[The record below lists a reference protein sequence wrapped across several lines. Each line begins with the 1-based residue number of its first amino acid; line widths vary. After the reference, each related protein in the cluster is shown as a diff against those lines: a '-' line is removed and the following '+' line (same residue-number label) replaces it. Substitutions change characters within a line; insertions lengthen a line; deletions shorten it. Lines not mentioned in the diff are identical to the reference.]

1 MNELSQLFYLHGIG
15 YEFTKYTGEQIFF
28 SEDTRKRALQCC
40 GVDTNNYNKIAQLN
54 YKLDVEPWMQ
64 LLPNVSLIEQTD
76 FYLKVKIDD
85 RQLSQTAS
93 VSVEQLGI
101 KCEFTNLDDLIITGE
116 YYFNGVR
123 YIEIALP
130 LPSIPTGYY
139 HADIT
144 VGEQHASTDIWSVP
158 ERVFQVEDTKKN
170 GVVGSVIYA

>member
-76 FYLKVKIDD
+76 FYLKVKI
-85 RQLSQTAS
+85 
-93 VSVEQLGI
+93 
-101 KCEFTNLDDLIITGE
+101 
-116 YYFNGVR
+116 YY
-123 YIEIALP
+123 
-130 LPSIPTGYY
+130 S
-139 HADIT
+139 
-144 VGEQHASTDIWSVP
+144 
-158 ERVFQVEDTKKN
+158 
-170 GVVGSVIYA
+170 